1 MYRVD
6 KAHGMSR
13 VYVNRRANNYLCIV
27 SHSFYTYFLAIDRLH
42 RYLPVSTR
50 RTSRMILQRE
60 MAKVLFIDIFK
71 RILPDVKMSHS
82 SVSHGR
88 SKSIMLL
95 NNDPRI
101 QSVGVDIEF
110 IEKKNYRG
118 HLC

>member
-1 MYRVD
+1 
-6 KAHGMSR
+6 
-13 VYVNRRANNYLCIV
+13 
-27 SHSFYTYFLAIDRLH
+27 
-42 RYLPVSTR
+42 
-50 RTSRMILQRE
+50 

-71 RILPDVKMSHS
+71 RILPDVKMSYS

-110 IEKKNYRG
+110 IEKENYRG